1 MCTLSQWLPQAIEIS
16 RALPGTEV
24 LNTHGSTFPGK
35 PPVYAN
41 FYKTEQTIAYC
52 DTVGEHRSF
61 AGLRTIQ
68 GFVGRSLALMAV
80 SPVRSSVLS
89 IIGLPIGRCPWPI
102 GMYWSCTFV
111 APAVSCARKSS
122 FLSSCS
128 GGWSGQP
135 WRRRAGAS
143 QSSMALD
150 GRWCC
155 IMLHAPVTATLRTA
169 QVSRTGGK

>member
-1 MCTLSQWLPQAIEIS
+1 LCTLSQWLPQAIEIS

-68 GFVGRSLALMAV
+68 GFVAPPNWEPDLTHE
-80 SPVRSSVLS
+80 
-89 IIGLPIGRCPWPI
+89 PIQ
-102 GMYWSCTFV
+102 Y
-111 APAVSCARKSS
+111 
-122 FLSSCS
+122 
-128 GGWSGQP
+128 
-135 WRRRAGAS
+135 AS
-143 QSSMALD
+143 D
-150 GRWCC
+150 YHDE
-155 IMLHAPVTATLRTA
+155 I
-169 QVSRTGGK
+169 